1 VLVFFQLIF
10 ENNTCDGASL
20 TSEGSNLDTYGCPMQ
35 QHAYFHANKVTN
47 TWGYDREVMTFDGD
61 DRHGQNVAGA
71 AVSVS
76 ADGLNI
82 TLECVTGRS
91 APVGGAAMTLSGTGA
106 GQVRRIVA
114 IHRGTTTADNGGSSS
129 SSSSSSSGGSSSC
142 VDTFTLDAVFAGA
155 LDSSTS
161 FEFMPFRGE
170 NIFENLEYEDVGVFQ
185 FYGFAQKNIVA
196 GSVHT
201 RTEGVQGWG
210 PNFQSEYVGLTFL
223 DGIRAGHQGGQGG
236 TNHSCG
242 GTDTQA
248 QCEQDLPG
256 GFGDGQQIGGD
267 NLGLMYNNVAGTNRL
282 IVFRE
287 NTALSHGGISIGSGS
302 DILLEDNRVA
312 NPSTATMDPTGP
324 LDAASPRANGILVQN
339 TTTGVVARNNDGG
352 H

>member
-1 VLVFFQLIF
+1 
-10 ENNTCDGASL
+10 
-20 TSEGSNLDTYGCPMQ
+20 
-35 QHAYFHANKVTN
+35 
-47 TWGYDREVMTFDGD
+47 MTFDGD
-61 DRHGQNVAGA
+61 DRHGQNVAGG

-82 TLECVTGRS
+82 TLNCVPGRS

-114 IHRGTTTADNGGSSS
+114 IHRKGTTITSSS
-129 SSSSSSSGGSSSC
+129 SRGGGGDSADPASRLSGPSSSTSSSDGGGSSSC
-142 VDTFTLDAVFAGA
+142 VDTFTLDAAFAGA

-210 PNFQSEYVGLTFL
+210 PNFQSEYVGLMFL

-242 GTDTQA
+242 GTNSEA
-248 QCEQDLPG
+248 KCEQDLPG

-282 IVFRE
+282 IAFRE
-287 NTALSHGGISIGSGS
+287 NTALSHGGIGIGSGS
-302 DILLEDNRVA
+302 DVLLEDNQVA

-324 LDAASPRANGILVQN
+324 LGAASRRANGILVQN
-339 TTTGVVARNNDGG
+339 TTSGVVARGNGG
-352 H
+352 Q